1 MKERNWSMVMG
12 CVGESIGGLN
22 GLGSGGRSGST
33 RPGFSVVD
41 AGRFL
46 HL

>member
-1 MKERNWSMVMG
+1 MVMG
-12 CVGESIGGLN
+12 CVGESMGGLH

-33 RPGFSVVD
+33 RPGFSGVGS
-41 AGRFL
+41 GRFL